1 MKEKIL
7 FVDDEVHIL
16 DSFRVGLRKDYD
28 VDTAMG
34 PEVGLAKVRDSGP
47 YSVVVSDLKMP
58 GMDGID
64 FLIKVKEASP
74 NTVRIMLTGH
84 GDFDKAMDAVNRG
97 HIFRFLQKPCPMD
110 ILKAALE
117 DGLRQYRLILAE
129 RDLLQKTLKGTIEL
143 VNEILA
149 LVNPEAFGRS
159 QRIVRYV
166 RFMVQQKK
174 LKDGWR
180 YEVAAML
187 SQGGCLTLPEATLE
201 KIQGGAD
208 LSPEETQLFEMHP
221 LIGSSLL
228 GKVPRLEEVARMV
241 AYQEKCY
248 DGAGV
253 PRDTVQGQDIPLGAR
268 MLKIVLDYDAA
279 LAQLG
284 DPAKAFLVVESHRSR
299 YDPELVYLLE
309 ACLGVEARYQVRE
322 VSLDGLREGMILN
335 ASVVAADG
343 VLIARNGAEVTS
355 ALFSRLEA
363 FSSMVGIAK
372 PFSVLV
378 PVSPE
383 Q

>member
-34 PEVGLAKVRDSGP
+34 PEVGLAKVRDAGP
-47 YSVVVSDLKMP
+47 YAVVVSDLKMP

-117 DGLRQYRLILAE
+117 NGLRQYRLILAE
-129 RDLLQKTLKGTIEL
+129 LDLLQKTLRGTIEL

-159 QRIVRYV
+159 QRIVRYIK
-166 RFMVQQKK
+166 FMVQQKK

-187 SQGGCLTLPEATLE
+187 SQVGCLTLPEATLE
-201 KIQGGAD
+201 KIQAGAD
-208 LSPEETQLFEMHP
+208 LSPEETQLFEMYP

-248 DGAGV
+248 DGTGV
-253 PRDTVQGQDIPLGAR
+253 PRDTVQGQDIPMGAR
-268 MLKIVLDYDAA
+268 MLKIVLDYDAT
-279 LAQLG
+279 LARLG
-284 DPAKAFLVVESHRSR
+284 DPAKAFLAVEAQRSR
-299 YDPELVYLLE
+299 YDSEFLYLLE

-322 VSLDGLREGMILN
+322 VPLDGLREGMILN
-335 ASVVAADG
+335 ANVVAADG
-343 VLIARNGAEVTS
+343 VLVARNGAEVTS

-363 FSSMVGIAK
+363 FSSMIGIAK
-372 PFSVLV
+372 SFSVLV